1 MELQSVNKPQGE
13 PSPSIPRPQGDNAS
27 NEVAKE
33 DLEGNK
39 KIERF
44 DIPLDSLKMVFENST
59 EVGADR
65 IAYSPTPRRSTAG
78 RSSNTSLEPKGTSSK
93 PSQGSSEAAGGA
105 SGSRRQK
112 RSRED
117 MSQSDSGEPAEAEP
131 VSVKERMA
139 LYQAAVSK
147 RDASGASSVVLGE
160 SEPCSLPGGLAS
172 VKKQFESQEIASSQ
186 SGTTQ
191 VQLQQR
197 PAQVSHNQNFH
208 QSNMAAHYENHD
220 DEAVRASEGEDL
232 PKLSTRALKQ
242 QYEKTIEQAAP
253 SKPIKTDVDF
263 SQFQWGQDVNLSS
276 ETSTERMYETSS
288 IIREVEGRTSAY
300 GSLENFPPPPSD
312 LLQVPERPYSPE
324 PVELNFK
331 PIVTKEQ
338 YSKQRNLYE
347 FKRLYKHINPEVRK
361 SLERDF
367 FNELE
372 SHDGITDDY
381 QQARFMFEN
390 SGSSPSKCL
399 SPEREY
405 MEWDEILKGE
415 VQSMRWIFENKPLD
429 SIREYSPDGDNIKN
443 IAQKEIIAGNDVKYT
458 AWMFET
464 RPMDALGTSSPDS
477 AGYRGKITDWA
488 RGDVRTA
495 TWLFETQPLD
505 TLNTIYQEEE
515 PITTIGT
522 NDVIGGDV
530 QYGRYL
536 FENEHLDSLGHTET
550 IDENHFLQLKS
561 ELEEIKG
568 GVKKTTSMFET
579 QPMCVIRGEAGEIL
593 EITTVR
599 REETERGDVKTSRWL
614 FETQPLDMINQD
626 PAQVKLVCG
635 VSMEDNYQGGVNKG
649 RWLFEMKTLDSIQVE
664 DGENSRLQKEEIIGS
679 DVRKHCRMFEMQPM
693 DALKDHSNDKPRY
706 TEDIIGG
713 DVQSTRQF
721 FEGAP
726 VEHFKDMSEVGKL
739 QKVVASQEGR
749 GDVRHQKWVFE
760 SQPLENIRE
769 EKREIMRTVKL
780 EENDKGDVTNCKEI
794 FETTTLG
801 RHDQIQKME
810 VEGITSGSVK
820 TNKVYF
826 ESTPI
831 YAMQD
836 SSGSYHEVKTVR
848 REEIVQGNVQSFKW
862 MFETCPI
869 DQFDESM
876 NKFQLIKGISKEEIE
891 SGNVKTTKWLFE
903 TQPLDSIKYFSI
915 AKDEEVEDNNSEN
928 DIVKGD
934 VKKCRW
940 LFETQP
946 MDLLYEKMEREGE
959 RETENIQIG
968 DVKTCTWLFET
979 QALDTIGDSSQSDI
993 KTYTVKLDDVK
1004 GNDVQMTR
1012 FLFETE
1018 NLENITGEEVAAFK
1032 KVTDIDIQSGDVSK
1046 MKYIFENQSSD
1057 IMTSSSE
1064 ETMQKLKYI
1073 TPEDIQKGN
1082 VINCTWLFENQ
1093 SIDTIHGNCEEAK
1106 ETHTVNDVQGGDV
1119 NRGRFIFETFSLD
1132 KIQEGSSKSETTDI
1146 QSIHKEIEKGYV
1158 KNHTIMFETQPLYAI
1173 RDQEGNYHEVT
1184 TVTKEDVTK
1193 GDVLGTRWL
1202 FETKPLDSI
1211 KDTNEVYLI
1220 KAVTKEDIQK
1230 GDVTSARWRF
1240 ETQPLD
1246 EISEDAK
1253 VFVRTV
1259 DDIQGGDVRS
1269 NKQRFENNDMSQ
1281 NFERTV
1287 STSEIQ
1293 KGDVRSAAWM
1303 FETNTI
1309 EEIHDKECSEM
1320 ERVGK
1325 DEMLKGDVMQS
1336 VWLFEKQPLD
1346 TIKDVDTTNAGTN
1359 QEGIPQGDVK
1369 TTTWLFE
1376 TTPFH
1381 KFNESRVEKVEIV
1394 GKSVRETL
1402 EKLNCQKTASS
1413 HGIII
1418 EADEVGDVRM
1428 AKFKLMNQ
1436 EVPEI
1441 QKEKVI
1447 SVDLKNIVMNL
1458 LKHEEVAK
1466 SAVTINEEERG
1477 NINTTVKQ
1485 LFNQETRLNVSKEEI
1500 IRGDIQEAI
1509 NSLLKKEG
1517 SERQGI
1523 LIQEDEKGDI
1533 KMTMYSLLNNNRST
1547 AIDKEHI
1554 IEGNVRGTLHRL
1566 LSNPDNPEQLM
1577 RIKVGEA
1584 ERGNVSFYST
1594 CIESGALDY
1603 LKQLQAEPDEVDND
1617 KAEKE
1622 QIVGG
1627 DIEEIKLVLRR
1638 NQLQIERTIA
1648 EDDIVPG
1655 DVHNTAQVFMTQP
1668 DTSSGNVQKKEIERG
1683 DVRSA
1688 LNSLKQ
1694 AMKQTVV
1701 IEKEE
1706 LVKGDITT
1714 TLRSLKEFQNQ
1725 QNVVERPEIVPG
1737 DIKGALRSL
1746 EESMTTN
1753 VDSVVEDLVP
1763 GNIKGAIKSLEMA
1776 KHAVK
1781 EVEKEEIL
1789 KGDIQSAKQSL
1800 QEASYERKVCQ
1811 WQASEQGNVK
1821 DTIQLLLETAT
1832 KQHKPIKDR
1841 YVKVSVKSLYDIQEQ
1856 MEMEREDMIKG
1867 DAQSAVKSLL
1877 KPEQHTIVKPVH
1889 AVKNLSLS
1897 VESHKNT
1904 KKPVK
1909 SSFSTQTDHSHT
1921 SKSTMA
1927 LGINRGV
1934 SQMKMTAKQTQ
1945 EIGTVK
1951 QTSEQKTVTQN
1962 LEVKSLRTGL
1972 HKNSRKIENKA
1983 KPKLCLQLP
1992 APAPLP
1998 DPEFPLPPPP
2008 PECDSQVSA
2017 TPCLP
2022 LMRQDSDL
2030 PPPPPPPPP
2039 MEPLKSEAD
2048 QFPPPPSPPP
2058 AAMAGYDYLPPP
2070 PSQGE
2075 LAFMPACD
2083 FPAKIRKMTEEPMK
2097 AFSTF
2102 KSAKPDLPKS
2112 AGISLQKSMQE
2123 LPCLPQKTFIPP
2135 VKLPTPGPEPQST
2148 KQKPYT
2154 RKFKTPLMIAEE
2166 KYRKQREE
2174 NEKKTEVSPFI
2185 LSSAIN
2191 ENSSGAFQGVIA
2203 DDKNSKQLEEIIKS
2217 EGFLWNGEET
2227 VTKGTLDT
2235 ASPDPSVQST
2245 QPKIPL
2251 AKHPNS
2257 AVKQNPF
2264 ESLKCDSYSKNKCVS
2279 ASVRYQTISKCPTRH
2294 DTSSLKEQI
2303 ASVSSVKSH
2312 STPEALQSSNK
2323 MMMSTAVETLASVLN
2338 TSSESVIVKENV
2350 VHSLKNITN
2359 EGSISIK
2366 AENDWPASHELGQV
2380 LQQPQRNM
2388 IPKVT
2393 HDLKPKISLV
2403 SNIEEIETQQQN
2415 KANKRDHQTA
2425 VKRKSQVKQEETIQS
2440 KKGDSLLARD
2450 VRETSVVKTSSK
2462 QTNIESEQVVSG
2474 DQQTALKGESQVK
2487 HGETNQI
2494 KKACD
2499 VRETSVVKK
2508 SSEQTNTES
2517 EQFVKGYYQTAVKG
2531 QSQAKQE
2538 ETNQST
2544 KDDSLLARDVC
2555 ETSVVK
2561 TSSEQTNTE
2570 IEQNM
2575 AKQREAERISTG
2587 NDSRAEIQKKKKHKS
2602 KKEKNTVR
2610 EEKMTDCLKSFRE
2623 MSTVKTSSEQTNAE
2637 CEQVVSG
2644 DHQTAVKGK
2653 SQAKQ
2658 EETNQSK
2665 KGDSLLARDVRETS
2679 IVKTSSEQTNTECK
2693 QVVSG
2698 DHQTAVKGKSQAK
2711 QEETNQSKKGDSL
2724 LARDV
2729 RETSIVKTSSEQTN
2743 TECEQI
2749 IKGDQQTAVRW
2760 ESQAKLEETNQSTKD
2775 DSLLACDVRETGVV
2789 KTSSEQTNREC
2800 EQVVKGDQQTAV
2812 RWESQAKLEE
2822 TNQSTKDDSLLA
2834 RDVRET
2840 GIVKTSSEQTNRECE
2855 QVDQQTAVRW
2865 ESQAKLE
2872 ETNQS
2877 TKDDSLLAR
2886 DVRETGIV
2894 KTSSEQTNTECE
2906 QVVKGNQQT
2915 AVRWESQAK
2924 LEETNQSTKDD
2935 SLLARDVRETGVVKT
2950 SSEQT
2955 NTESD
2960 QNMAKQREAERISTG
2975 NDSRAEIQKK
2985 KKHKSKKEKTT
2996 MREEKMTDCLKTVPD
3011 QEEIIVV
3018 QTHKSVQQM
3027 HTEVQQEVFI
3037 TENKIQPGFQ
3047 QQGTVQLQKK
3057 VKSQKENEKA
3067 SKQVKE
3073 QTGQGCCSIQVKTA
3087 SMSLQEESIISAAS
3101 RGGLESHGEIQKILL
3116 DIEDLQE
3123 ASAKIDPEMVQE
3135 LLAKFPECMLGSEKK
3150 RQFNEIAAENN
3161 VQKVTEIITY
3171 VRNLVEAKLTHSEQ
3185 TVAKIEQHTSK
3196 SITDKGISSEAT
3208 SNGSKINTRSSKTE
3222 VQKKVTKEKKTSH
3235 DNRNI
3240 EESQVKPKYRG
3251 SPSPLHS
3258 PSPAN
3263 ISTEST
3269 QIMGSTQTLPS
3280 PVINKSPIPPS
3291 PPVDK
3296 CESPITQKNRAT
3308 STPTF
3313 NKSENQSQM
3322 KDPTVNL
3329 TNEAPP
3335 FEEQK
3340 PAQILENNSEMVEC
3354 PSSLHHYTEVEAI
3367 AAEVSEMSE
3376 SLLETVS
3383 VKENQGLFEESPRAE
3398 VRRNYAHEDSIHIS
3412 YLEDLKLDV
3421 MDKEKEEVPWVDL
3434 SELVHRFE
3442 SAGEN
3447 VHIRKEAIVMVEGLE
3462 SNTEDIIAEE
3472 DERILDVEEMPV
3484 VNITAIKGLF
3494 EITEETSCTDY
3505 EKTSVDK
3512 VDRDLNDVMKD
3523 SPMETLACKLQSYS
3537 KPSSLMEDRVL
3548 EDQTQPA
3555 DFTESKSVREQ
3566 FSRIDNLG
3574 NDVSRFKS
3582 ETVSQHSESLA
3593 ACYSPLSYANV
3604 VKRKTAVLEPSA
3616 DASHENIGSVSTE
3629 SEGIFEG
3636 LGVIQEITSQI
3647 VSHQEGTI
3655 VTGNLC
3661 CAA

>member
-27 NEVAKE
+27 TEVAKE
-33 DLEGNK
+33 DLEANK

-44 DIPLDSLKMVFENST
+44 DIPLDSLKMVFENCT

-65 IAYSPTPRRSTAG
+65 IAHSPTPRRSTAG
-78 RSSNTSLEPKGTSSK
+78 PTSNTSLEQKRTSSN
-93 PSQGSSEAAGGA
+93 PSQGSSQAADSV

-117 MSQSDSGEPAEAEP
+117 MSQSDNGEPAEAEA

-191 VQLQQR
+191 AQLQQR
-197 PAQVSHNQNFH
+197 PAQVSHDQNFH
-208 QSNMAAHYENHD
+208 QSNIAAHYENHD
-220 DEAVRASEGEDL
+220 DETVRASEGEDL

-242 QYEKTIEQAAP
+242 QYEKTIEQASP

-300 GSLENFPPPPSD
+300 GSMENFPPPPSD

-361 SLERDF
+361 SLESDF

-372 SHDGITDDY
+372 SHGGTADDY

-429 SIREYSPDGDNIKN
+429 SIREYSPDNDNIKN

-464 RPMDALGTSSPDS
+464 QPMDALGTSSPDS
-477 AGYRGKITDWA
+477 AEYRGKITDWA

-515 PITTIGT
+515 PITTIST

-550 IDENHFLQLKS
+550 IDESHFLQLKS

-579 QPMCVIRGEAGEIL
+579 QPMCVIRGEAGEML

-635 VSMEDNYQGGVNKG
+635 VSMENNYQGGLNKG
-649 RWLFEMKTLDSIQVE
+649 RWLFEMKTLDSVQFE
-664 DGENSRLQKEEIIGS
+664 DGENSRLQTEEIIGS
-679 DVRKHCRMFEMQPM
+679 DVRKHCRMFEMQPL
-693 DALKDHSNDKPRY
+693 DALKDHSNDKPWY
-706 TEDIIGG
+706 TDEIIGG

-726 VEHFKDMSEVGKL
+726 GEHFKDMSEVGKL
-739 QKVVASQEGR
+739 QKAVALQEER
-749 GDVRHQKWVFE
+749 GDVSHQKWLFE

-780 EENDKGDVTNCKEI
+780 EENDKGDVSNCKEI
-794 FETTTLG
+794 FETTNLG

-810 VEGITSGSVK
+810 VEGITSGYVK
-820 TNKVYF
+820 ANKVYF

-836 SSGSYHEVKTVR
+836 NSGGYHEVKAVR

-869 DQFDESM
+869 DQFYESM

-934 VKKCRW
+934 VNKCRW

-946 MDLLYEKMEREGE
+946 MDVLYEKMEGKGE
-959 RETENIQIG
+959 RETENVQKG

-979 QALDTIGDSSQSDI
+979 QDLDTIGDSSQSDI
-993 KTYTVKLDDVK
+993 KTYTIKLDDVK

-1057 IMTSSSE
+1057 IMTSSSK

-1073 TPEDIQKGN
+1073 TPEDLQKGN

-1093 SIDTIHGNCEEAK
+1093 PIDNIHGNSEEAK
-1106 ETHTVNDVQGGDV
+1106 DTHTVNDVLGGDV
-1119 NRGRFIFETFSLD
+1119 NRSRFIFETLSLD
-1132 KIQEGSSKSETTDI
+1132 KIQEDSSKSETTDI
-1146 QSIHKEIEKGYV
+1146 QSIHTEIEKGYV

-1211 KDTNEVYLI
+1211 KDTNEVYVI
-1220 KAVTKEDIQK
+1220 KAVTEENVQK

-1269 NKQRFENNDMSQ
+1269 SKQRFENSDTSQ
-1281 NFERTV
+1281 NFARMV

-1293 KGDVRSAAWM
+1293 KGDVKSAAWM

-1309 EEIHDKECSEM
+1309 DEIHDKECREM

-1325 DEMLKGDVMQS
+1325 DEMLKGDVKQS

-1346 TIKDVDTTNAGTN
+1346 TLKDVDTTNAGMN
-1359 QEGIPQGDVK
+1359 LEEIPQGDVK
-1369 TTTWLFE
+1369 TTMWLFE

-1381 KFNESRVEKVEIV
+1381 KFNENRAEKVEIV

-1402 EKLNCQKTASS
+1402 EKLNCQKAASS

-1428 AKFKLMNQ
+1428 AKFKLMNRD
-1436 EVPEI
+1436 VPEI

-1447 SVDLKNIVMNL
+1447 GVDLKNIVMNL
-1458 LKHEEVAK
+1458 LKHEEVSK

-1477 NINTTVKQ
+1477 DIDTTVKR

-1509 NSLLKKEG
+1509 NSLLTKEG

-1547 AIDKEHI
+1547 TVDKEHI
-1554 IEGNVRGTLHRL
+1554 VEGNVRGTLHRL
-1566 LSNPDNPEQLM
+1566 LSNPDNPEQLV
-1577 RIKVGEA
+1577 RIKVGET

-1603 LKQLQAEPDEVDND
+1603 LKQLQAEPDEVPNG
-1617 KAEKE
+1617 KEEKE

-1627 DIEEIKLVLRR
+1627 DVEEIKLVLRR
-1638 NQLQIERTIA
+1638 SQLQIERTIA

-1668 DTSSGNVQKKEIERG
+1668 DTSSATVQKKEIEKG

-1688 LNSLKQ
+1688 LDSLKQ
-1694 AMKQTVV
+1694 AMEQTVV

-1706 LVKGDITT
+1706 LVKGDINT

-1725 QNVVERPEIVPG
+1725 QKVVERPEIVPG

-1746 EESMTTN
+1746 EESMSTN
-1753 VDSVVEDLVP
+1753 VDSVIEDLVP
-1763 GNIKGAIKSLEMA
+1763 GDIKGAIKSLEMA

-1781 EVEKEEIL
+1781 EIEKEEIL
-1789 KGDIQSAKQSL
+1789 KGDIQSAKHSL
-1800 QEASYERKVCQ
+1800 REASNERMVCQ
-1811 WQASEQGNVK
+1811 QQASEQGNVK

-1841 YVKVSVKSLYDIQEQ
+1841 YMKVSVKSLYDIQEQ
-1856 MEMEREDMIKG
+1856 TKMEREDMIKG
-1867 DAQSAVKSLL
+1867 DAKSAVKSIL
-1877 KPEQHTIVKPVH
+1877 KTEQHTIVKPVH

-1904 KKPVK
+1904 KKLIKPVK
-1909 SSFSTQTDHSHT
+1909 SSFSTQMDHSHT
-1921 SKSTMA
+1921 TKSTVA
-1927 LGINRGV
+1927 LGINRGS

-1951 QTSEQKTVTQN
+1951 QTSEQTAVTQN
-1962 LEVKSLRTGL
+1962 LEVKSLRTDL
-1972 HKNSRKIENKA
+1972 HKNSRKTENKA
-1983 KPKLCLQLP
+1983 KPKLCLQLS
-1992 APAPLP
+1992 ASAPLS
-1998 DPEFPLPPPP
+1998 DPEFPPPP

-2017 TPCLP
+2017 APCLP

-2039 MEPLKSEAD
+2039 MEPLKFEAD
-2048 QFPPPPSPPP
+2048 HFPPPPSPPP
-2058 AAMAGYDYLPPP
+2058 AAMTRYDYLPPP

-2075 LAFMPACD
+2075 LAFMPVCD
-2083 FPAKIRKMTEEPMK
+2083 FPAKTRKITEEPMK
-2097 AFSTF
+2097 ASSMF
-2102 KSAKPDLPKS
+2102 KSARPDLPKS
-2112 AGISLQKSMQE
+2112 AGISLQNSMQE

-2135 VKLPTPGPEPQST
+2135 VKLPTPDPEPQST
-2148 KQKPYT
+2148 KQKPYM

-2166 KYRKQREE
+2166 KYRKQKEE
-2174 NEKKTEVSPFI
+2174 TEKKTGVSSFI
-2185 LSSAIN
+2185 LSSGIN
-2191 ENSSGAFQGVIA
+2191 ENSSGAFEGVIA
-2203 DDKNSKQLEEIIKS
+2203 DNKNSKQLGEIMKS
-2217 EGFLWNGEET
+2217 EGFLRNGEET

-2251 AKHPNS
+2251 AKNPNS

-2279 ASVRYQTISKCPTRH
+2279 ASVLYQTIPTCPTRPE
-2294 DTSSLKEQI
+2294 TSSLKEQT
-2303 ASVSSVKSH
+2303 ASVSSVKFH
-2312 STPEALQSSNK
+2312 STPEALQPSNK
-2323 MMMSTAVETLASVLN
+2323 MMMSTAVGKLASVLN

-2350 VHSLKNITN
+2350 VHSLKSITN
-2359 EGSISIK
+2359 EGRISIK
-2366 AENDWPASHELGQV
+2366 AENDWPASHDLGQV

-2393 HDLKPKISLV
+2393 QNLKPKISLV
-2403 SNIEEIETQQQN
+2403 SNVEEIEIQQQN
-2415 KANKRDHQTA
+2415 KAKKRDQQSA
-2425 VKRKSQVKQEETIQS
+2425 VKRKSQATQEETIQS
-2440 KKGDSLLARD
+2440 KKGDSLLAFD
-2450 VRETSVVKTSSK
+2450 VHETSTVKTSSE
-2462 QTNIESEQVVSG
+2462 QTNIESEQFAKG
-2474 DQQTALKGESQVK
+2474 YHQTAVKGKSQVK
-2487 HGETNQI
+2487 HEETIQS
-2494 KKACD
+2494 KKGDSLLAHD
-2499 VRETSVVKK
+2499 VCETGIVKI

-2517 EQFVKGYYQTAVKG
+2517 EQ
-2531 QSQAKQE
+2531 
-2538 ETNQST
+2538 
-2544 KDDSLLARDVC
+2544 
-2555 ETSVVK
+2555 
-2561 TSSEQTNTE
+2561 NT
-2570 IEQNM
+2570 
-2575 AKQREAERISTG
+2575 AKQRES
-2587 NDSRAEIQKKKKHKS
+2587 
-2602 KKEKNTVR
+2602 
-2610 EEKMTDCLKSFRE
+2610 
-2623 MSTVKTSSEQTNAE
+2623 
-2637 CEQVVSG
+2637 
-2644 DHQTAVKGK
+2644 
-2653 SQAKQ
+2653 
-2658 EETNQSK
+2658 
-2665 KGDSLLARDVRETS
+2665 
-2679 IVKTSSEQTNTECK
+2679 
-2693 QVVSG
+2693 
-2698 DHQTAVKGKSQAK
+2698 
-2711 QEETNQSKKGDSL
+2711 
-2724 LARDV
+2724 
-2729 RETSIVKTSSEQTN
+2729 
-2743 TECEQI
+2743 
-2749 IKGDQQTAVRW
+2749 
-2760 ESQAKLEETNQSTKD
+2760 
-2775 DSLLACDVRETGVV
+2775 
-2789 KTSSEQTNREC
+2789 
-2800 EQVVKGDQQTAV
+2800 
-2812 RWESQAKLEE
+2812 
-2822 TNQSTKDDSLLA
+2822 
-2834 RDVRET
+2834 
-2840 GIVKTSSEQTNRECE
+2840 
-2855 QVDQQTAVRW
+2855 
-2865 ESQAKLE
+2865 
-2872 ETNQS
+2872 
-2877 TKDDSLLAR
+2877 
-2886 DVRETGIV
+2886 
-2894 KTSSEQTNTECE
+2894 
-2906 QVVKGNQQT
+2906 
-2915 AVRWESQAK
+2915 
-2924 LEETNQSTKDD
+2924 
-2935 SLLARDVRETGVVKT
+2935 
-2950 SSEQT
+2950 
-2955 NTESD
+2955 
-2960 QNMAKQREAERISTG
+2960 ERISTG

-2996 MREEKMTDCLKTVPD
+2996 VREEKMTDCLKTLCETNAVKTSSEQTNTESEEVVSGDQQTKVRRKSQAKQEETNESKKGDSLLARDVHETGIVKTSSEQTNTESKQVVSGDQQTEVKGESQTKQEETNQSTKDDSLLACDVCETNTVKTSSEQTNTESEQVVSGDQQTAVKGKSQAKQEETNQSMKDDSLLACDVHETGVVKTNSEQTNTESEQVVSGDQQTEVKGESQTKQEETNQSTKDDSVLQCDVCETNAVKINSEQTNTECERVVSGDHQTAVKGESQTKQEETNQSTKDDSLLAHDVCETGIVKISSEQTNTESEQNTAKQRESERISTGNDSRAEIQKTKKHKSKKEKTTVREEKMTDCLKTVPD
-3011 QEEIIVV
+3011 QEEIRVV
-3018 QTHKSVQQM
+3018 QTHHTVQRM
-3027 HTEVQQEVFI
+3027 HTEVQQEVLI
-3037 TENKIQPGFQ
+3037 TGNNLQPGFQ
-3047 QQGTVQLQKK
+3047 QQGTVQLQNK
-3057 VKSQKENEKA
+3057 VKSQKQKEKA
-3067 SKQVKE
+3067 SKQQVKE
-3073 QTGQGCCSIQVKTA
+3073 QAGQGCCSIQVKTA
-3087 SMSLQEESIISAAS
+3087 GMSLQEESIISAAS
-3101 RGGLESHGEIQKILL
+3101 RGGIEIHGEIQKILL

-3123 ASAKIDPEMVQE
+3123 ASAKVDPKMVQE

-3150 RQFNEIAAENN
+3150 RQFKEIAVENN
-3161 VQKVTEIITY
+3161 MQNVKEIITY
-3171 VRNLVEAKLTHSEQ
+3171 VRNLVEAKLTHSEE

-3196 SITDKGISSEAT
+3196 SITDKTISSEAT
-3208 SNGSKINTRSSKTE
+3208 SNGSKINTRSSNTE
-3222 VQKKVTKEKKTSH
+3222 VQKNVTKEKKTSH
-3235 DNRNI
+3235 DNRNT
-3240 EESQVKPKYRG
+3240 EESQVKPECRG
-3251 SPSPLHS
+3251 RPSPLHS

-3263 ISTEST
+3263 INTAST
-3269 QIMGSTQTLPS
+3269 QITDTTQTLSS

-3291 PPVDK
+3291 PSVDK

-3313 NKSENQSQM
+3313 DKFEDQSQM

-3329 TNEAPP
+3329 TDGAPP
-3335 FEEQK
+3335 LEEQK
-3340 PAQILENNSEMVEC
+3340 PAQILEKNSESVESP
-3354 PSSLHHYTEVEAI
+3354 PSPHHYTEVKAI
-3367 AAEVSEMSE
+3367 AAELSEMSE
-3376 SLLETVS
+3376 SLLKLVS
-3383 VKENQGLFEESPRAE
+3383 VNENQGLFGEGPRVE
-3398 VRRNYAHEDSIHIS
+3398 VKRNYSHEDSIHAS
-3412 YLEDLKLDV
+3412 YVEDLKLDG
-3421 MDKEKEEVPWVDL
+3421 MDIEKEEVPWVDL

-3442 SAGEN
+3442 TPGEN
-3447 VHIRKEAIVMVEGLE
+3447 VHIRKEAVVIVEGLE
-3462 SNTEDIIAEE
+3462 SNTEDIITEE
-3472 DERILDVEEMPV
+3472 DKRILDVEEMPV
-3484 VNITAIKGLF
+3484 VNITAIEGLF
-3494 EITEETSCTDY
+3494 EITEETSCTNY
-3505 EKTSVDK
+3505 EKTRVDK
-3512 VDRDLNDVMKD
+3512 VDLNEAMKD
-3523 SPMETLACKLQSYS
+3523 SVMETQ
-3537 KPSSLMEDRVL
+3537 PSFLMEDRGL
-3548 EDQTQPA
+3548 EDQAQPA
-3555 DFTESKSVREQ
+3555 DFTETVREQ
-3566 FSRIDNLG
+3566 FLSADDLG
-3574 NDVSRFKS
+3574 DDGFKS
-3582 ETVSQHSESLA
+3582 ETVSQHSEGLP
-3593 ACYSPLSYANV
+3593 ACYPLLSNANV
-3604 VKRKTAVLEPSA
+3604 VKRKTAVLEPSEGS
-3616 DASHENIGSVSTE
+3616 SHENIVSTSTE

-3636 LGVIQEITSQI
+3636 VSCGVIQEITSQI
-3647 VSHQEGTI
+3647 VSHHSQEGTI